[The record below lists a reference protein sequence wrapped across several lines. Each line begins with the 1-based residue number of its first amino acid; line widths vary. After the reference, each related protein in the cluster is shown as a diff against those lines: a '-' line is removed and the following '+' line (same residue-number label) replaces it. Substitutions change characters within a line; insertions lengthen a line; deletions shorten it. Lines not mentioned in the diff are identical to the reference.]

1 MSQTQRKPEK
11 AGLSAEELGDKIHTL
26 TALQLLSQ
34 LEEEDCSP
42 GVLQCALRF
51 LKDNDISAL
60 PIPDSALEKIKKKLT
75 LPYPRMSDAGTEA
88 ETSRPGD

>member
-1 MSQTQRKPEK
+1 MSQAQREPEK
-11 AGLSAEELGDKIHTL
+11 AGLSAEELNDKIHSM
-26 TALQLLSQ
+26 TAAQLISQ
-34 LEEEDCSP
+34 LEEPECSP
-42 GVLQCALRF
+42 GILQCALRF